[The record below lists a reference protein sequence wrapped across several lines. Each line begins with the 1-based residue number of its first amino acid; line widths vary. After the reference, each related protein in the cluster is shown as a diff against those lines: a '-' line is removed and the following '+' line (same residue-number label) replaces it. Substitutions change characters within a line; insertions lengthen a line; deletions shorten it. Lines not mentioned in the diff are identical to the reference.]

1 MNLELPRNRYG
12 FRLLKYLSQALL
24 AIVILLGG
32 FADNQVRADPGRP
45 LSFGV
50 LPVIQAL
57 PIFVAQE
64 MGLFYGE
71 GVEVEIIPFQ
81 TAMEKDVALTTGKI
95 DGYFGDLFTPIVLKA
110 GKVDVKIV
118 ARNFISGQGRRMF
131 AVLAGPDSGLK
142 IPVEL
147 ADVPVAVSANTIIEY
162 VTTSLIYRA
171 GVPAEKISLLDVKN
185 IPIRYQMLL
194 SGQVKAATLPEPLVT
209 LAETKGCRV
218 LDDDGRSELSSTVL
232 VFSGKTIRERS
243 REITA
248 FLAAISNAIEIINS
262 GHADI
267 RDIMNRNCRVP
278 EPLKDTYPLPEFP
291 ELTLPE
297 ADRVEAAVS
306 WLAARGTIRTTPK
319 YPELVDGRFL
329 E

>member
-1 MNLELPRNRYG
+1 M
-12 FRLLKYLSQALL
+12 KYLFQ
-24 AIVILLGG
+24 ILLVCSLLFVVG
-32 FADNQVRADPGRP
+32 ADNRVQADPGKP
-45 LSFGV
+45 LTFGV

-110 GKVDVKIV
+110 GKVDVRIV
-118 ARNFISGQGRRMF
+118 ARNFVSGQGRRMF

-142 IPVEL
+142 VPIQL

-162 VTTSLIYRA
+162 VTTSLIYQA
-171 GVPAEKISLLDVKN
+171 GVPVEKISMVDVKN
-185 IPIRYQMLL
+185 IPIRYQMLM

-218 LDDDGRSELSSTVL
+218 LDDDARAQLSSTVL
-232 VFSGKTIRERS
+232 VFSGKTIRDRS

-248 FLAAISNAIEIINS
+248 FLAGISNAIEIINS
-262 GHADI
+262 GHSDI
-267 RDIMNRNCRVP
+267 RNIMNRNCRVP
-278 EPLKDTYPLPEFP
+278 EPLKDTYPLPKFP
-291 ELTLPE
+291 MLTLPDSE
-297 ADRVEAAVS
+297 RIEAAVS
-306 WLAARGTIRTTPK
+306 WLAAKGTIKTTPK
-319 YPELVDGRFL
+319 YSDLVDTHFL